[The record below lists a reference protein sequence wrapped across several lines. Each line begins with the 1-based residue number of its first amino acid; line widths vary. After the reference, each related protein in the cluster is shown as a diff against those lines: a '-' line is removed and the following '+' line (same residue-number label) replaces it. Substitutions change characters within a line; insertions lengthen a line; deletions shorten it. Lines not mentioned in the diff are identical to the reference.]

1 MLKSVLQPG
10 RAPAAVGGSGYP
22 VDLEPALQE
31 TLAILADIDAH
42 YDGARER
49 LEAAVDVPDKERV
62 AAELEER
69 HRQEREPY
77 VLHLAELYQRMMS
90 ATMYR
95 RLTPVH

>member
-1 MLKSVLQPG
+1 MLKTGLHG
-10 RAPAAVGGSGYP
+10 GLAPAALGGAGYP
-22 VDLEPALQE
+22 VDLEPALQD

-42 YDGARER
+42 YDGERER
-49 LEAAVDVPDKERV
+49 LDAADVADKERL

-95 RLTPVH
+95 RLVH